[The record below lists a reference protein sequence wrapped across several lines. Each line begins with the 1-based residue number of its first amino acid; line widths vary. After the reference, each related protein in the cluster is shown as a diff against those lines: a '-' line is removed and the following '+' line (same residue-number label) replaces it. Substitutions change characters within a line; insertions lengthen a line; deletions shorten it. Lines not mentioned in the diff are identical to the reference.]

1 MKDRNPIEE
10 TFNEL
15 DNTGKMFF
23 LFLVSAI
30 LNPNLTK
37 ELEEELKKEGWLDP
51 LYSLPVIII
60 YFKIIFATSY
70 KFSCII

>member
-1 MKDRNPIEE
+1 MEDRNPIEE

-30 LNPNLTK
+30 LNPNLIK
-37 ELEEELKKEGWLDP
+37 ELEEELKKRVD
-51 LYSLPVIII
+51 
-60 YFKIIFATSY
+60 
-70 KFSCII
+70 

>member
-1 MKDRNPIEE
+1 MEDRNLIEE

-30 LNPNLTK
+30 LNPKLTK
-37 ELEEELKKEGWLDP
+37 ELEEELKKRVD
-51 LYSLPVIII
+51 
-60 YFKIIFATSY
+60 
-70 KFSCII
+70 